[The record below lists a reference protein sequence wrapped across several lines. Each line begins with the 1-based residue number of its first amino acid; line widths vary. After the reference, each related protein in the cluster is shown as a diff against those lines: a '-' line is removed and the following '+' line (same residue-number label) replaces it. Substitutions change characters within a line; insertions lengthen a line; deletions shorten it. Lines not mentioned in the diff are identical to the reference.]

1 MELNLEGKRV
11 LVTAASS
18 GIGKA
23 IARSFLEEGANVAIC
38 SRYKKNLVAAAKE
51 MKKNNLPEPFW
62 VVCNINKKADI
73 ENTVNVVNKE
83 FGGIDIL
90 VNNCG
95 GPEPGYFEDLNDK
108 KWQDAF
114 DQVLMSA
121 IRFTRLALLN
131 MIAQEW
137 GRIINITSIS
147 VKQPID
153 NLILSNSLRSG
164 LTAMAK
170 TLSNEVGKY
179 NITVNN
185 VAPGYTL
192 TPRLYEL
199 AFARAKE
206 SGVTHEDVL
215 VSMASEV
222 PVNRL
227 GRPDEIADV
236 VTFLASDRAGYITGT
251 TIPVDGGA
259 VKSPL

>member
-1 MELNLEGKRV
+1 MDLNLNNKRV
-11 LVTAASS
+11 LITAASS

-23 IARSFLEEGANVAIC
+23 IAEAFLEEGAEVAIC
-38 SRYKKNLVAAAKE
+38 SRNKKNLINAVKE
-51 MKKNNLPEPFW
+51 IKKSKMREPLW

-73 ENTVNVVNKE
+73 EHTVQVVNKE

-95 GPEPGYFEDLNDK
+95 GPEPGYFENLNDK
-108 KWQDAF
+108 KWKDAF
-114 DQVLMSA
+114 DQVMLSA

-206 SGVTHEDVL
+206 AGVTHEDIL
-215 VSMASEV
+215 VSMANEV
-222 PVNRL
+222 PMNRL
-227 GRPDEIADV
+227 GRPDEIAGL

-251 TIPVDGGA
+251 TIPVDGGI
-259 VKSPL
+259 VKSVL